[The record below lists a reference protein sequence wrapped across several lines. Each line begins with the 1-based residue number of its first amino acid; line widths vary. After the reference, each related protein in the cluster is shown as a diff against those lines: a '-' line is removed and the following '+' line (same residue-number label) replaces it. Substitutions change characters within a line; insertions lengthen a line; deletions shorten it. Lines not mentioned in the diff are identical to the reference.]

1 MLFGAGRKGRPHVGG
16 DIDNMPTE
24 KKNVSIDELKQR
36 LSKSPNVFF
45 TDFRGLTVGE
55 LRTLRNALRKESAA
69 YAVVKNTLFGI
80 AIGSEKRAEL
90 KAVLE
95 GPTGIAFAGGDPV
108 GAAKALT
115 QFAADSK
122 KLQIKAAIVDGR
134 VIDRAQIEALSKV
147 PPRQE
152 LLARLVGSLRSP
164 IYRLHGAAKGHHRRL
179 VYVLSAI
186 HAMKSGPDAA
196 SAA

>member
-1 MLFGAGRKGRPHVGG
+1 
-16 DIDNMPTE
+16 MPTQ
-24 KKNVSIDELKQR
+24 KKNDEIDALKQR
-36 LSKSPNVFF
+36 LAASPNVFF
-45 TDFRGLTVGE
+45 TDYRGLTVGE

-69 YAVVKNTLFGI
+69 YAIVKNTLFGI
-80 AIGSEKRAEL
+80 AIGSEKRTAL

-95 GPTGIAFAGGDPV
+95 GPTGVAFVGDDPV

-115 QFAADSK
+115 HFANESK

-134 VIDRAQIEALSKV
+134 IIDTTQVIALSKV
-147 PPRQE
+147 PPRTE

-164 IYRLHGAAKGHHRRL
+164 IYRLHGAMKGHHRKL

-186 HAMKSGPDAA
+186 HEKR
-196 SAA
+196 SAAESAA